1 MNLNKT
7 ISSRKG
13 EIYVRIIIKF
23 RVRDSTSEKVVG
35 YIIKLILLLK
45 KTKNTGQN
53 VLLKNAQG
61 HRKVKKM
68 GFRIF

>member
-13 EIYVRIIIKF
+13 EIYARIIIKF
-23 RVRDSTSEKVVG
+23 RVRDSISEKMVG
-35 YIIKLILLLK
+35 YIIKPILLLK

-53 VLLKNAQG
+53 VLLK
-61 HRKVKKM
+61 KKM
-68 GFRIF
+68 LKCIEKLKR

>member
-13 EIYVRIIIKF
+13 EIYARIIIKF
-23 RVRDSTSEKVVG
+23 RVRDSISEKMVG
-35 YIIKLILLLK
+35 YIIKPILLLK

-53 VLLKNAQG
+53 VL
-61 HRKVKKM
+61 
-68 GFRIF
+68 F